1 MSITTKRGDN
11 GETDLMFGRR
21 VSKNHLR
28 ILAVGRIDE
37 LNASLGIVRVYSN
50 DDLKLIDKIEIIQK
64 DLIILMGEISTLP
77 KDMELY
83 EEKGFE
89 HFGVERVQNLDNW
102 IKEIEERDVSL
113 DGWALPGSSGSHVS
127 AHLDYSRVICR
138 RAERGC
144 INLDKDL
151 GESVL
156 VYLNRLSDLL
166 WLMARDKD
174 TTSSS

>member
-1 MSITTKRGDN
+1 
-11 GETDLMFGRR
+11 
-21 VSKNHLR
+21 
-28 ILAVGRIDE
+28 
-37 LNASLGIVRVYSN
+37 
-50 DDLKLIDKIEIIQK
+50 
-64 DLIILMGEISTLP
+64 MGEISTLP

-102 IKEIEERDVSL
+102 IKEIEDRDVSL

-144 INLDKDL
+144 INLDEDL

>member
-1 MSITTKRGDN
+1 MSITTKRGDK

-21 VSKNHLR
+21 VSKDHLR
-28 ILAVGRIDE
+28 IIAVGEVDE
-37 LNASLGIVRVYSN
+37 LNASLGIVRAISN
-50 DDLKLIDKIEIIQK
+50 DDSDFINKIETIQK

-89 HFGVERVQNLDNW
+89 HFGVDRVQNLDNW
-102 IKEIEERDVSL
+102 IKEIEDRDVSL

-144 INLDKDL
+144 INLGEDL

-174 TTSSS
+174 ATSSS